1 MIKKIE
7 PRAQYTNCY
16 GHALNLACAD
26 TIEQCKIVTNA
37 LETTHEISKLVKC
50 SPKREAWLETIRKN
64 TSDEAFSNIRR
75 VCPTRWTVRA
85 DSMQSIIN
93 NYEELTQLWE
103 WSLEEYT
110 DTETKYFVNGCEDRM
125 SLFGSFH

>member
-7 PRAQYTNCY
+7 PRALYTHCY

-26 TIEQCKIVTNA
+26 TIKQCKIVKNA
-37 LETTHEISKLVKC
+37 LETTHEITKLVKC
-50 SPKREAWLETIRKN
+50 SPKRDARLETIRKN

-75 VCPTRWTVRA
+75 LCPTRWTVRA